1 MVVVEVILLVG
12 DEVAEVGA
20 EVIVEVEIDVDVVLE
35 LEKKKKFQLIKV
47 VGSE

>member
-1 MVVVEVILLVG
+1 MILLVG